1 VRYKAFDIDP
11 TRVQNARDIGLP
23 VFYGDARRPEVRLT
37 FLIWQVLL
45 TFMREAEADICNR
58 FLIWQVLLTFMRE
71 AEADICNRL
80 PNMAGA
86 AHLHARGGGGHLG
99 RGGGPH
105 L

>member
-1 VRYKAFDIDP
+1 MRYKAFDIDP

-58 FLIWQVLLTFMRE
+58 
-71 AEADICNRL
+71 L